1 MWNQFVITSYQ
12 FDNWSSILMVF
23 QLIVESNV
31 THGEN
36 EYTYRGSFREK
47 QEKLKCSSIILLTE

>member
-1 MWNQFVITSYQ
+1 
-12 FDNWSSILMVF
+12 MVF

-36 EYTYRGSFREK
+36 EYTHGEVSGK
-47 QEKLKCSSIILLTE
+47 NKKNSNA

>member
-12 FDNWSSILMVF
+12 FDIWSSILMVF

-36 EYTYRGSFREK
+36 EYTHWGSFREK
-47 QEKLKCSSIILLTE
+47 QEKLKCSSITL